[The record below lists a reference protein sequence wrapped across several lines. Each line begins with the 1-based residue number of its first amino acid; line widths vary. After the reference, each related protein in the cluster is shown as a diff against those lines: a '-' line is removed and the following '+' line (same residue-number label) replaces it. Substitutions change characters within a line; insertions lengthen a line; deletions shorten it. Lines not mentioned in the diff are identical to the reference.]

1 MQVEGSKLSV
11 RLKLSDFIENFE
23 EIVISRINKIYK
35 DLNRPF
41 VLYLW
46 YDNEEVSP
54 QQLKSFMLDWEASLN
69 WKTIIRKGNTVKINE
84 GIWYNISPVGE
95 ESEGQVRFQY
105 SYPPEWKIL
114 GVMKGLDN
122 FYECAKFCTSP
133 KPPKRKQKRND
144 YEESGHSGKSEIYE

>member
-54 QQLKSFMLDWEASLN
+54 KQLKSFMLDWESSLN

-105 SYPPEWKIL
+105 SYPP
-114 GVMKGLDN
+114 
-122 FYECAKFCTSP
+122 
-133 KPPKRKQKRND
+133 
-144 YEESGHSGKSEIYE
+144 

>member
-54 QQLKSFMLDWEASLN
+54 KQLKSFMLDWESSLN

-84 GIWYNISPVGE
+84 GIWYNISPVRYRNY
-95 ESEGQVRFQY
+95 SGQRPGKLRSV
-105 SYPPEWKIL
+105 
-114 GVMKGLDN
+114 GM
-122 FYECAKFCTSP
+122 
-133 KPPKRKQKRND
+133 RKMDTRADHSQK
-144 YEESGHSGKSEIYE
+144 